1 LFKDYRIQ
9 IYKFIAMKRRIYL
22 LIILMV
28 ISFSSFSQTLTKTW
42 TTSEGLKTPESV
54 LFDAKS
60 NQIYV
65 SNINGQPSEKDGN
78 GFISLLDADG
88 KINKAQWIT
97 GLNAPKGQ
105 AIFNGKLYVAD
116 IDELVVISIKE
127 AKIIKRYKIKN
138 AKFLNDVTAS
148 ENGTIF
154 VSDMQDNKIY
164 ALADGQ
170 LSLWL
175 EDELLDNPNGLWTEN
190 GQLYIGTGQLLKAD
204 LETKKVRVLLEQC
217 GGIDGLE
224 KLEDGNFI
232 YSNWQGRVFITNGE
246 ESIQLLDTV
255 GKQNTADI
263 DFVPGKNLLLVP
275 TFSGNSIDAYTLKQ

>member
-1 LFKDYRIQ
+1 MFKDYRIQ

>member
-1 LFKDYRIQ
+1 
-9 IYKFIAMKRRIYL
+9 MKRRIYL